1 MCNFFFFHFST
12 NWSPWL
18 QVSEYIGQLNE
29 KYSEDKKHLKL
40 EMSNLQQ
47 VSDNGKEEAVAYAG
61 MVESQLQEDN
71 SLHAKL
77 RDKMEDILQQWYPSH
92 LWTSKHLPWNGTST
106 MIYLCL
112 RNIVDCS
119 LKKGDHSV
127 SYLSHTQ
134 SAFNHLCKSS
144 IMEADDFVQ

>member
-1 MCNFFFFHFST
+1 
-12 NWSPWL
+12 L

-92 LWTSKHLPWNGTST
+92 LWTSKHLP
-106 MIYLCL
+106 
-112 RNIVDCS
+112 
-119 LKKGDHSV
+119 
-127 SYLSHTQ
+127 
-134 SAFNHLCKSS
+134 
-144 IMEADDFVQ
+144 